1 MAPIRPATSR
11 DREAVREVHMRAFPE
26 GEGQVVSDVALNL
39 LGEET
44 TPETISLVAEADGA
58 VVGHV
63 AFSPVTVED
72 RKDWKG
78 YILAPLGI
86 VPEFQRQG
94 LGSRLIE
101 AGMERLKQMG
111 VHVLFVYG
119 DPEYYGRFGFRA
131 DPASGF
137 SPPYELQYALG
148 WQAVV
153 LNESDPFSGPV
164 TISCVASL
172 RDPELW

>member
-1 MAPIRPATSR
+1 
-11 DREAVREVHMRAFPE
+11 MRAFPE
-26 GEGQVVSDVALNL
+26 GEGQMISAVAMNL

-78 YILAPLGI
+78 YILAPLGV
-86 VPEFQRQG
+86 VPEFQHRG

-101 AGMERLKQMG
+101 TGMERLTEMG

-119 DPEYYGRFGFRA
+119 DPEYYGRFGFRT
-131 DPASGF
+131 DLASGC
-137 SPPYELQYALG
+137 SPPYELEYAFG

-153 LNESDPFSGPV
+153 LNEGDLFDGPV
-164 TISCVASL
+164 NISCVASL
-172 RDPELW
+172 HDPELW